1 MTEMMSSFASQSPAW
16 MAPSLQGTFSCV
28 TEPISRTTGKAIH
41 SASPSFKAPVHSVI
55 PRSEPRPATTPS
67 TTRLFTSSSAI
78 NQALGR
84 DPAAAPA
91 ALNLARSPAE
101 SNVVDR
107 GKHKH
112 GDRGDNNRQVVQMD
126 HQVAIFARP
135 SVGRAHPGAFGMIDV
150 GWSLGLDHSAG
161 LSSPS
166 PRPDRI
172 GMHETR

>member
-16 MAPSLQGTFSCV
+16 MAPSFQGTFSCV

-41 SASPSFKAPVHSVI
+41 GASPSFKAPVHSVI
-55 PRSEPRPATTPS
+55 PRSETRPATTAA

-91 ALNLARSPAE
+91 ALNLAH
-101 SNVVDR
+101 VVDR
-107 GKHKH
+107 GKHNY
-112 GDRGDNNRQVVQMD
+112 GERGDNNRQVVQMD
-126 HQVAIFARP
+126 HQVAIFSRP
-135 SVGRAHPGAFGMIDV
+135 SVGRANPGAFGMIDV
-150 GWSLGLDHSAG
+150 GWPLGLDHSVG

-166 PRPDRI
+166 RT
-172 GMHETR
+172 TRSHWDA